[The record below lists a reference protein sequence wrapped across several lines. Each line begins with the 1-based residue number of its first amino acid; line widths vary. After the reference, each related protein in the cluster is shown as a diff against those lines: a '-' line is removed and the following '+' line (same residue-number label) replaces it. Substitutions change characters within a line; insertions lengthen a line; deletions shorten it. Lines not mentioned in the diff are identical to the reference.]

1 MAQKQR
7 VLTSNL
13 IPGMIIAEDIYSLN
27 GQMIVAKGN
36 IVTDKLIVRLGFYSI
51 RSVAIKVE
59 EKSIE
64 EVIPQAAQN
73 TYSERIRKSK
83 TFQKFEKDFSNT
95 TTIFRELIG
104 DLVEKELTEEAVLEM
119 TGYATDLFESI
130 ENNLEVFDMLHSMRE
145 NDDSTYAHSINVALI
160 SSVIGRWMG
169 FEKEDIN
176 ILTMSGLFHD
186 IGKIMIPKDILNK
199 PAKLDEQEYD
209 IIKTHTM
216 QGYNILK
223 SMDLDERVACSA
235 LMHHERCDGS
245 GYPIGIEGSQIN
257 DFAKIVA
264 IADVYDAMT
273 SSRLY
278 RAPICPFKVI
288 SIFEQE
294 GLSLYDSKFVTVFL
308 KKIVNT
314 YVQNSVRLSN
324 GQTGTVI
331 LINNLALSRP
341 VVQLDNG
348 GYIDLYRHP
357 NITVEAII

>member
-1 MAQKQR
+1 MAQKKR

-51 RSVAIKVE
+51 RSVAIKIE
-59 EKSIE
+59 EKAIE
-64 EVIPQAAQN
+64 EVIPRSARN
-73 TYSERIRKSK
+73 TYSDRIKKSK
-83 TFQKFEKDFSNT
+83 TFQKFESDFENT
-95 TTIFRELIG
+95 TTILQELVE
-104 DLVEKELTEEAVLEM
+104 DLVEKELTEEAVLKM

-130 ENNLEVFDMLHSMRE
+130 ENNLEVFDMIHNMRE
-145 NDDSTYAHSINVALI
+145 NDDTTYAHSINVALI
-160 SSVIGRWMG
+160 SSVIGRWLG
-169 FEKEDIN
+169 FGKEDIN

-186 IGKIMIPKDILNK
+186 IGKAMIPKSILNK
-199 PAKLDEQEYD
+199 PTKLDEDEYNL
-209 IIKTHTM
+209 IKTHTM

-223 SMDLDERVACSA
+223 GMDLDERVACSA

-245 GYPIGIEGSQIN
+245 GYPIGIDGGQMN

-273 SSRLY
+273 SNRVY
-278 RAPICPFKVI
+278 RKPICPFKVI

-294 GLSLYDSKFVTVFL
+294 GLSIYDPNYLGVFL

-314 YVQNSVRLSN
+314 YLQNSVRLSN
-324 GQTGTVI
+324 GRTGTVI

-341 VVQLDNG
+341 VIQLDDG
-348 GYIDLYRHP
+348 GYLDLYRHP
-357 NITVEAII
+357 KITIDEII

>member
-1 MAQKQR
+1 MPQKQR
-7 VLTSNL
+7 VLTGNL
-13 IPGMIIAEDIYSLN
+13 MPGMIIAEDIYSLN

-36 IVTDKLIVRLGFYSI
+36 IVTEKLIVRLGFYSI
-51 RSVAIKVE
+51 KSVAVKVE
-59 EKSIE
+59 EKAIE
-64 EVIPQAAQN
+64 EVIPQAAQS

-83 TFQKFEKDFSNT
+83 TFQKFERDFSNT
-95 TTIFRELIG
+95 TTIFKELIG
-104 DLVEKELTEEAVLEM
+104 DLVNKQLTEEAVLEM

-130 ENNLEVFDMLHSMRE
+130 ENNLEVFDMLHNMRE

-169 FEKEDIN
+169 FKKEDIS

-199 PAKLDEQEYD
+199 PAKLDEQEYT

-223 SMDLDERVACSA
+223 SMELDERVACSA

-245 GYPIGIEGSQIN
+245 GYPIGIESGQIN

-294 GLSLYDSKFVTVFL
+294 GLALYDAQFLTVFL

-314 YVQNSVRLSN
+314 YLQNSVRLSD
-324 GQTGTVI
+324 GRTGTVI

-357 NITVEAII
+357 DTAIDAII